1 MTSDVAASTDELS
14 QLLRRLADR
23 ERVRSEATVQADVR
37 QLLLTGGLGLGD
49 HDLDVQLETQVGD
62 RRRIDVEVGFT
73 VIEVKKDLRN
83 QSIVRAAQEQLAGYV
98 AARAAQSGQ
107 RYVGVLTDGREWHA
121 YHERDGKLVD
131 VTQHLVNP
139 TRLDT
144 DALLFWLEGVLATQH
159 GVLPT
164 PNEIRARLGATS
176 ASYALDRA
184 TLGALYAK
192 HGASETVR
200 LKRQLWSRLLFSAL
214 GTQFTDDDELF
225 LEHTLLVNSA
235 EIIAHLV
242 VGLDVTDMQPASLL
256 GGQRFDLA
264 AIYGVVE
271 RDFFDWVLEIPH
283 GGDFVRTLARR
294 LSRFDWTNVEHDVLK
309 VLYESVI
316 GSETRKQLG
325 EYYTPDW
332 LAEQVVSTAVTDPLN
347 QRVLDPACG
356 SGTFLFHAVRRYL
369 DAAAAAGIPLER
381 SLSGLTDHVL
391 GVDLHPVAVTLAR
404 VTYLLAIGRE
414 RLLAPDRGAITV
426 PVYLGDSVQW
436 IQRRDLFTEDHLV
449 VPTGRGDQL
458 FDAEFR
464 FPDRFLAD
472 AARFDRLVSTL
483 ADQAAKRVI
492 PGRNTALPIGLL
504 HRLAVTEQDRPVV
517 EENYRLLCR
526 LNDEG
531 RDHIWSYYIRNLA
544 RPAWLARPENRV
556 DVLIGNPPWLSYRY
570 MSEDMQIAFREM
582 SETRRLWHGREV
594 ATHQDLSALFVARTA
609 QQYLTDGGSFA
620 FVMPNAVLDRGY
632 YAGFRAGNYPDSK
645 DPIAVEFTG
654 SWDLRRL
661 RPHFFPRGAA
671 VVFGQRS
678 TTQFGTPLPSKTTR
692 WTGQLPRGTD
702 AWDVVR
708 KHLTRCENDLVVN
721 DSDAEGSPYGVRFAN
736 GANIF
741 PRVLFM
747 VDIQQSSPLGLA
759 AGGQSVRSARSST
772 EKMPWKELSSLEG
785 VVEDEFIRPILLG
798 ESILPFRVL
807 PARRGVLPLEGT
819 ALLDGEHRRLDL
831 YPGLADWWRRAEQL
845 WLYYRSSD
853 RLTLCDQLDFRKKL
867 TNQLPTAPLRV
878 AYGAS
883 GMHVVAALV
892 ESPIAVCEH
901 KLYWGTVATRTEGL
915 YLCSILNSPAI
926 TDLVRPLMSYGKDER
941 DIDKYVWKLPIP
953 LFDDSNPVHRRLAD
967 LGGQLADLVADLDL
981 GDSGNFVTLRRR
993 IRSALAADP
1002 SATEINEIVL
1012 GLLST

>member
-1 MTSDVAASTDELS
+1 MTTDLSGATDELS

-73 VIEVKKDLRN
+73 VIEVKKDLRHAG
-83 QSIVRAAQEQLAGYV
+83 IVRAAEEQLAGYV
-98 AARAAQSGQ
+98 ATRAAQTGQ
-107 RYVGVLTDGREWHA
+107 RYVGVLTDGREWRA

-131 VTQHLVNP
+131 VTQHVVNP
-139 TRLDT
+139 TRPDR
-144 DALLFWLEGVLATQH
+144 DALLFWLEGVLATRQ
-159 GVLPT
+159 GVSPT

-184 TLGALYAK
+184 TLAALYAEY
-192 HGASETVR
+192 GASETVR
-200 LKRQLWSRLLFSAL
+200 LKRQLWSRLLRSAL

-235 EIIAHLV
+235 EVIAHLV

-271 RDFFDWVLEIPH
+271 HDFFDWVLDVPH
-283 GGDFVRTLARR
+283 GGAFVRTLARR

-347 QRVLDPACG
+347 QRILDPACG

-369 DAAAAAGIPLER
+369 DAAAEAGTSLER

-391 GVDLHPVAVTLAR
+391 GLDLHPVAVTLAR
-404 VTYLLAIGRE
+404 VTYLLAIGRA
-414 RLLAPDRGAITV
+414 RLLADRGPITV

-436 IQRRDLFTEDHLV
+436 NQRRDLFTENHLV
-449 VPTGRGDQL
+449 VSTGSGDRL

-483 ADQAAKRVI
+483 ADQAAKPRT
-492 PGRNTALPIGLL
+492 PGQKAALPAGLFHL
-504 HRLAVTEQDRPVV
+504 LAVSDVDRPVV
-517 EENYRLLCR
+517 EENFRLMWELK
-526 LNDEG
+526 DP
-531 RDHIWSYYIRNLA
+531 IWSYYIRNLA

-556 DVLIGNPPWLSYRY
+556 DILIGNPPWLSYRY
-570 MSEDMQIAFREM
+570 MPEDMQISFREM
-582 SETRRLWHGREV
+582 SETRQLWHGREV
-594 ATHQDLSALFVARTA
+594 ATHQDLSALFVTRTA
-609 QQYLTDGGSFA
+609 QQYLVDGGSFA

-632 YAGFRAGNYPDSK
+632 YAGFRAGSYPDSK

-671 VVFGQRS
+671 VVFGKRS
-678 TTQFGTPLPSKTTR
+678 NTQFGSPLPSLTTR
-692 WTGQLPRGTD
+692 WTGQLPRGSDKWDIVSNHVTRYD
-702 AWDVVR
+702 A
-708 KHLTRCENDLVVN
+708 DLAVH
-721 DSDAEGSPYGVRFAN
+721 DEDAKESPYEPRFAQ
-736 GANIF
+736 GATIV

-747 VDIQQSSPLGLA
+747 VEVQETGPLGLA
-759 AGGQSVRSARSST
+759 AGSQRVQSARSST
-772 EKMPWKELSSLEG
+772 EKMPWKEVRSLEA
-785 VVEDEFIRPILLG
+785 VVEAEFIRPILLG
-798 ESILPFRVL
+798 ESILPFRAL
-807 PARRGVLPLEGT
+807 PAKRGVIPLEGT
-819 ALLDGEHRRLDL
+819 KLLDGEHPRLDF

-845 WLYYRSSD
+845 WLYHRSSD
-853 RLTLCDQLDFRKKL
+853 RLTLREQLDFRKKL
-867 TNQLPTAPLRV
+867 TDQLPTPRLRV
-878 AYGAS
+878 VYAAS
-883 GMHVVAALV
+883 GMHVVASLV
-892 ESPIAVCEH
+892 ENPAAICEH
-901 KLYWGTVATRTEGL
+901 SLYWGSVTSHAEGNF
-915 YLCSILNSPAI
+915 LCAILNTPSL

-941 DIDKYVWKLPIP
+941 HIDKHVWRLPIP
-953 LFDDSNPVHRRLAD
+953 LFDDSDPVHRRLSD
-967 LGGQLADLVADLDL
+967 LGEKCAEVVAALDL
-981 GDSGNFVTLRRR
+981 SGSGNFVTLRRLV
-993 IRSALAADP
+993 RSALAADP
-1002 SATEINEIVL
+1002 TATEINEIVL
-1012 GLLST
+1012 DLLSI